1 MSARPL
7 MPVPPSERGMILIN
21 VLLFVALAS
30 AVVVM
35 MLSAEDASLHRTARL
50 IESGRA
56 RAAAL
61 GGEASAITALRR
73 DLVGGRDSDNRSEP
87 WAALT
92 ASDVAIRGGR
102 FDLAIA
108 DAEDRFNINLL
119 ANDDAGSQQLAARL
133 AGALSLPPVL
143 IEQVR
148 AYLKATGPVAD
159 VGLIAVPGLPPETQ
173 LRLRGLVTALP
184 GSNSINANAVGADLL
199 GILLEDPGKAR
210 LLIEQRDRRG
220 FLLREDFAAQ
230 GVSPPPVLAF
240 TSQTYWVRTRVTIG
254 DTTQT
259 LTSLL
264 RRSDGEVRP
273 IGRWWGASAPGP
285 APK

>member
-1 MSARPL
+1 MSAR
-7 MPVPPSERGMILIN
+7 VAARERGMILIN

-50 IESGRA
+50 TEAGRA

-73 DLVGGRDSDNRSEP
+73 DQVGGGDSDNRGEP
-87 WAALT
+87 WGQLT
-92 ASDVAIRGGR
+92 ASNVAIRGGR

-119 ANDDAGSQQLAARL
+119 ANDDAGSQLLAAKL

-148 AYLKATGPVAD
+148 AYLRMTGPVSD
-159 VGLIAVPGLPPETQ
+159 VGVIAVPGLPPETQ
-173 LRLRGLVTALP
+173 VRLRGLLTALP
-184 GSNSINANAVGADLL
+184 GSNSINANAIGVDLL
-199 GILLEDPGKAR
+199 GILLDDPVKAR
-210 LLIEQRDRRG
+210 LLIELRDRRG
-220 FLLREDFAAQ
+220 FLLREDFAVQ
-230 GVSPPPVLAF
+230 GISVPPILAF
-240 TSQTYWVRTRVTIG
+240 TSQTFWVRTRVTIG

-264 RRSDGEVRP
+264 RRSNGHVRP
-273 IGRWWGASAPGP
+273 IGRWWGAGAPGP
-285 APK
+285 APR